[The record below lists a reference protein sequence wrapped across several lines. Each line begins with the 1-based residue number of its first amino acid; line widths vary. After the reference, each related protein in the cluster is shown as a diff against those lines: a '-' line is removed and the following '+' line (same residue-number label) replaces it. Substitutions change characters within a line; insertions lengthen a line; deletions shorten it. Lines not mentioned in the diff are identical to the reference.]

1 MHASNQRRKQVL
13 ENCPISLEID
23 RLIKLGILMPGFSSS
38 KAIYWTNSA
47 GRKIFS
53 VSMASHLMH
62 PALSWVELRFSVSDG
77 AGKHRDVEQTIS
89 VTETYP
95 GFGPVRYWF
104 VDDEGRR
111 AGTLYLPEGS
121 DRFGSRH
128 EHRLAYATQRLTRAQ
143 RAARRHAKIMQRLN
157 ANPSSRVVPC
167 KPPRM
172 QWRTYQR
179 LASGLRRLADE
190 MQYHGRVKL

>member
-13 ENCPISLEID
+13 ENCPISLEIG

-53 VSMASHLMH
+53 VSMESHLMH
-62 PALSWVELRFSVSDG
+62 PALSWFELRFSITDG
-77 AGKHRDVEQTIS
+77 AGEHRDMEQTIS

-104 VDDEGRR
+104 VDDEGRSCRNAVFARRQRSVRITAR
-111 AGTLYLPEGS
+111 AQAGI
-121 DRFGSRH
+121 R
-128 EHRLAYATQRLTRAQ
+128 YATTHQGTACSSSTR
-143 RAARRHAKIMQRLN
+143 
-157 ANPSSRVVPC
+157 
-167 KPPRM
+167 
-172 QWRTYQR
+172 
-179 LASGLRRLADE
+179 
-190 MQYHGRVKL
+190 